1 MFIRLSKIL
10 CNNSVAICKSVNFIY
25 VSKDRKMKEEKEDLE
40 SRRHCEYR
48 ESMLYVMRA
57 PSFPRAREYVV
68 RIIASEHLSYKIA
81 VDTCQGNI
89 KL

>member
-1 MFIRLSKIL
+1 
-10 CNNSVAICKSVNFIY
+10 
-25 VSKDRKMKEEKEDLE
+25 MKEEKENLE
-40 SRRHCEYR
+40 SCECR
-48 ESMLYVMRA
+48 GSTLHVMRA
-57 PSFPRAREYVV
+57 PSFPRAREYAV

>member
-1 MFIRLSKIL
+1 MHSDEKYRGTLRSK
-10 CNNSVAICKSVNFIY
+10 CPPT
-25 VSKDRKMKEEKEDLE
+25 D
-40 SRRHCEYR
+40 SRRRGSNHIDVNIQIDVYPIHTR
-48 ESMLYVMRA
+48 
-57 PSFPRAREYVV
+57 SFSRAREYAV